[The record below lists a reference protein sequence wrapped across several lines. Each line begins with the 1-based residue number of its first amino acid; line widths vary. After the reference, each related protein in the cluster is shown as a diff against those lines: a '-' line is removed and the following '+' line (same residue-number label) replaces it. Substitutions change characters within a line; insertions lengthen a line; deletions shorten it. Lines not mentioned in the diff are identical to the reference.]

1 MVLVL
6 VFIFLFLVEEVVG
19 FDASAV
25 IIQLAIV
32 LDRWINTRGGRLAV
46 GRLVA
51 NWLAAVTLL
60 RDVGKVM
67 AVREGI
73 D

>member
-1 MVLVL
+1 VVLVL
-6 VFIFLFLVEEVVG
+6 VSFLFLAEDVVG
-19 FDASAV
+19 LDASAV
-25 IIQLAIV
+25 IIQLDIV

-67 AVREGI
+67 AVKERIG
-73 D
+73 

>member
-1 MVLVL
+1 VVLVL

>member
-1 MVLVL
+1 

>member
-6 VFIFLFLVEEVVG
+6 VSFLFLAEDVVG
-19 FDASAV
+19 LDASAV
-25 IIQLAIV
+25 IIQLDIV

-67 AVREGI
+67 AVKERIG
-73 D
+73 